1 MYVFADGDK
10 NGVETDPQKDDPN
23 EDWCAVCMDGGEV
36 VVCCDKCPKVFH
48 QMCHIP
54 KLAAIPD
61 ENETWQCL
69 LCTNLKEIIDAPPT
83 SPVESRGQGLCS
95 KDQKVAERLLLE
107 LYCQYEPSLHFREIV
122 GPEVK
127 EYYSVIKKPMAL
139 DVVRRKL
146 DPVDPEHYST
156 IREFIA
162 DIRLIFRNAYIFNPK
177 ESQVF
182 QDAKSLEEFFDSL
195 LEKWLPAYAYDVE
208 AGSDDDSL
216 DNQPHRKYRRIL
228 SE

>member
-1 MYVFADGDK
+1 M
-10 NGVETDPQKDDPN
+10 
-23 EDWCAVCMDGGEV
+23 
-36 VVCCDKCPKVFH
+36 
-48 QMCHIP
+48 
-54 KLAAIPD
+54 
-61 ENETWQCL
+61 
-69 LCTNLKEIIDAPPT
+69 
-83 SPVESRGQGLCS
+83 S
-95 KDQKVAERLLLE
+95 KQ
-107 LYCQYEPSLHFREIV
+107 
-122 GPEVK
+122 VK